1 MIQRCLTWIFTK
13 NGDMTHIEVLSL
25 PWSSQHYPPEWR
37 RGYDPNINQQ
47 MVGWMGSML
56 YAHAMECYSDL
67 KGIAS
72 NVRFGLNRED
82 DMLSEMNQ
90 STQGHT

>member
-1 MIQRCLTWIFTK
+1 
-13 NGDMTHIEVLSL
+13 
-25 PWSSQHYPPEWR
+25 
-37 RGYDPNINQQ
+37 
-47 MVGWMGSML
+47 ML